1 MQRLI
6 LIVVIAG
13 SVFYFATKKPVQKA
27 VTEPPPVPPEPP
39 VIETE
44 PPQVISDAELARIR
58 QATKDSDP
66 QVRWAAIQLLYQV
79 NDPRAMKIIEETLS
93 ADTEASMRRNALEI
107 VRQANRPESAQTLVK
122 ALMDSEMEIRLA
134 ALSALGDVGDPAMAP
149 AIAGALHDIEPEV
162 RTAALTALATI
173 QKKAAEA
180 HRVSMA
186 DRKAQYEVALQKY
199 NDEIEKRKGIKK
211 ARDLYD
217 VFKPK

>member
-6 LIVVIAG
+6 LIAVIAG
-13 SVFYFATKKPVQKA
+13 SVFYFATKKPAKKEL
-27 VTEPPPVPPEPP
+27 EPPPVPPEPP

-44 PPQVISDAELARIR
+44 PPKVISDAELARIR

-93 ADTEASMRRNALEI
+93 ADTEPTMRRNALDI

-149 AIAGALHDIEPEV
+149 AIAGSLHDVEPEV
-162 RTAALTALATI
+162 RTAALTALAAI
-173 QKKAAEA
+173 QKKAVDA
-180 HRVSMA
+180 HRVSMEE
-186 DRKAQYEVALQKY
+186 RKAQYQQALLKY
-199 NDEIEKRKGIKK
+199 EEALERRKGIKK
-211 ARDLYD
+211 PRDLYD